1 MAKARL
7 TYLQNKPGWLTTCSP
22 SNCLIVEL
30 LKKSLRLNSQKA
42 SQGQESHANSLPS
55 DCLSGFLSSRDPP
68 NIKIPAPARSDL
80 SQSPN
85 KAAQSPR
92 VSNFWRNLAERK
104 EKYFHPTTGVVYQVV
119 GRQLKGKGFS
129 KLENTNQKQQY
140 SRDFPGGPVAKTHT
154 PSAGARAW
162 SRVPQLR
169 ACAAK

>member
-1 MAKARL
+1 MFSFKL
-7 TYLQNKPGWLTTCSP
+7 SYSGTPQKESQTEFP
-22 SNCLIVEL
+22 
-30 LKKSLRLNSQKA
+30 KSLSRPGKPCQQPAIRL
-42 SQGQESHANSLPS
+42 
-55 DCLSGFLSSRDPP
+55 CLSGFLSSRDPP
-68 NIKIPAPARSDL
+68 NIKILAPARSDL
-80 SQSPN
+80 SQSPD

-129 KLENTNQKQQY
+129 KVENTNQKQQY

-154 PSAGARAW
+154 PSAGAHAW